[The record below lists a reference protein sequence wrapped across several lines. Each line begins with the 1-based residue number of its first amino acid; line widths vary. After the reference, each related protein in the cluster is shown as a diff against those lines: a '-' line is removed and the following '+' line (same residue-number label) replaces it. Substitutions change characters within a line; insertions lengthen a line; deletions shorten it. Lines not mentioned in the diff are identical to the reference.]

1 MCLQVSFFCCNVGFF
16 GSVKNLLFRTQNIL
30 EDHVKTLGFSQELR
44 IIINLILI
52 SAFVGGN
59 IFDLACVHTQQ
70 YVENNKNKTT
80 PAPFIL
86 ILQTFFSAMK
96 KGRGPNNT
104 IGMNHI
110 AGCPF
115 RKCSSVIKA
124 RV

>member
-1 MCLQVSFFCCNVGFF
+1 MCLKVSFCCCNVSFF
-16 GSVKNLLFRTQNIL
+16 GSVKNHLCRTQNIL
-30 EDHVKTLGFSQELR
+30 GDHLKTLGFSQELR
-44 IIINLILI
+44 SIINLILI

-80 PAPFIL
+80 PAPVIL
-86 ILQTFFSAMK
+86 ILQTFSAMK
-96 KGRGPNNT
+96 KGRGPNNM